1 MLKKLLKSKLKLK
14 NGEIIGYILMP
25 LVFFQ
30 QVLLKK
36 SKKLM
41 KIVNIDGE
49 TLDIFW
55 TTWGIS
61 VKLSW
66 KM

>member
-1 MLKKLLKSKLKLK
+1 MLKSKLKLK
-14 NGEIIGYILMP
+14 NGEIIRYILMP

-36 SKKLM
+36 SEKLM

-49 TLDIFW
+49 TLDIF
-55 TTWGIS
+55 
-61 VKLSW
+61 
-66 KM
+66 